1 MCLDVLA
8 TENRTLE
15 LHSPDGVH
23 SCVLRA
29 SDASEAAAWFNTL
42 HSALCVLNLQALQE
56 ANRALGAIVGEL
68 QHIGWLARKPAT
80 TEVSALLQYYII
92 IIVVVVVVAVKYSV
106 VLPFES
112 LFFVFLSAYLKN
124 KKTRNGR
131 VRYSATV
138 LAHVEFTHQQMHFFY
153 LKKKH

>member
-1 MCLDVLA
+1 MTGFVCGLYGQILYIYRLHCVCLDVLA

-80 TEVSALLQYYII
+80 TEVSALLYYYYTIWMSL
-92 IIVVVVVVAVKYSV
+92 VTG
-106 VLPFES
+106 
-112 LFFVFLSAYLKN
+112 LFFL
-124 KKTRNGR
+124 
-131 VRYSATV
+131 V
-138 LAHVEFTHQQMHFFY
+138 LLLNQQ
-153 LKKKH
+153 